1 MHSDDEKTLGNL
13 NQILLHLSKGD
24 INLAIG
30 LFDSNEHAFNQE
42 TDGHEIVGNFKKFIQ
57 QYLDGAKFL
66 SAIANGNLDVNPPD
80 DPLRQNYVIAQYK
93 QLHSNLRHL
102 TWQTQQIA
110 KGDLKQKVSF
120 LGEFS
125 IAFNKMIQSLREKK
139 QLEEKLAVQNEE
151 LQRLNATKDKFFSI
165 IAHDLRGPLGG
176 FMSLAQIMAEELPNI
191 TLTEVQEIAMDLKNS
206 SANLFRLLENL
217 LSWAR
222 VQQGQIPFEPEF
234 WELHPLVNESVEMI
248 KETAKNKGIEIYN
261 HIPAGLMVFADKNV
275 LQTVVRNL
283 VSNSIKFTNRG
294 GKITLSAKAGEG
306 QNIQIAIMD
315 TGIGMDKELIDKLF
329 LLDAKKGRK
338 GTNGEPSTGLGL
350 LLCKEFIEKHG
361 GAIWVESEEGK
372 GSRFSFTIPDSNPKG
387 SS

>member
-306 QNIQIAIMD
+306 QDIVTVMD

-338 GTNGEPSTGLGL
+338 GTEGEPTTGLGL
-350 LLCKEFIEKHG
+350 LLCKEFVDKHG
-361 GAIWVESEEGK
+361 GKIWVESKKGK
-372 GSRFSFTIPDSNPKG
+372 GSMFYFTIPSLKY
-387 SS
+387 